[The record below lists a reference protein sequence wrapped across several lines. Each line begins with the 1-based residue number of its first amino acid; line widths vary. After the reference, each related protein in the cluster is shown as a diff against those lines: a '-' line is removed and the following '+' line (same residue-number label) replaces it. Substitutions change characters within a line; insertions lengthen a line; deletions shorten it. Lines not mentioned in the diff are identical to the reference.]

1 MFWFNFGIV
10 FGRGYNI
17 KWGRMRRGRWCTEV
31 TVGTHATVGGGSA
44 WSKEWR
50 LRWRRLGRHWANNLN
65 KGTDLMFDVWFAAL
79 MLAASWR
86 CCSMLDF
93 NTCLGNIPV
102 PTLTDLSPLLRRAK
116 VLLRYRS
123 DQEDLAQPSNIT
135 TPLKHEIQN
144 NNKMR

>member
-1 MFWFNFGIV
+1 
-10 FGRGYNI
+10 
-17 KWGRMRRGRWCTEV
+17 
-31 TVGTHATVGGGSA
+31 
-44 WSKEWR
+44 
-50 LRWRRLGRHWANNLN
+50 
-65 KGTDLMFDVWFAAL
+65 MFDVWFDAL
-79 MLAASWR
+79 IGLHALSIDAG
-86 CCSMLDF
+86 SMLDF

-144 NNKMR
+144 SNKMR